1 MIHNSKIPYQL
12 SKIRLHIRNELNYCG
27 DMLVLFGLLEHKL
40 RVTLSSF
47 RKIMIKYGLQYI
59 YSRME
64 KGILLNHEIYNYL
77 I

>member
-1 MIHNSKIPYQL
+1 MIHTSKIPYQL

-47 RKIMIKYGLQYI
+47 RKNYDQIWSPIYI
-59 YSRME
+59 LKNGKGYSSQP
-64 KGILLNHEIYNYL
+64 
-77 I
+77 